1 MPTNPRFR
9 AGRVPWAG
17 PLVVT
22 VFLAAACGAAP
33 SGEREGG
40 RPMPSTSA
48 AEQTAVLAGGC
59 FWCLEAVFDR
69 IEGVTGVRS
78 GYSGGDV
85 ENPTYE
91 QVSTGTTGHAEAVE
105 LRFDPRKITYREI
118 LEIFFA
124 MHDPTT
130 RDRQGAD
137 VGPQYR
143 SAVFFVDD
151 RQRETARQVVRE
163 LTEAGVFDAPIV
175 TEIVPL
181 ERFWEAEAHHQDYY
195 DRNTQQGYCRLVI
208 SPKLSRLRQKF
219 AHRLREPSR

>member
-1 MPTNPRFR
+1 MPRNRRFR
-9 AGRVPWAG
+9 ASRGPWAA
-17 PLVVT
+17 PLLMAVS
-22 VFLAAACGAAP
+22 LAAACGAAP
-33 SGEREGG
+33 SGEREGDP
-40 RPMPSTSA
+40 PMTSTS

-59 FWCLEAVFDR
+59 FWCIEAVFDR

-78 GYSGGDV
+78 GYSGGTV
-85 ENPTYE
+85 PNPTYE

-105 LRFDPRKITYREI
+105 VRFDPAKISYREI

-143 SAVFFVDD
+143 SAIFFADD
-151 RQRETARQVVRE
+151 RQRETAGRVVRE

-181 ERFWEAEAHHQDYY
+181 EKFWEAEAYHQDYY

-208 SPKLSRLRQKF
+208 SPKLSKLRQKF